1 MLVFTPESTLDRDLF
16 EIGCLY
22 AAECPAPSYIGDIAY
37 DPGNCY
43 ERWLLEGDMRTAANR
58 RIGTAHARS
67 EAHQRIPNT
76 ALTVDQI
83 GRLAE
88 GPIELMLGLDVAAV
102 LPDSTD
108 ARPDKTLG
116 GVRLDVKGA
125 APRPGNSFAVPCW
138 RVARGEYDALLLVQC
153 VEPGLV
159 RVWGCAC
166 RPGDGWQE
174 YPASQV
180 GKRPF
185 YRIACPEP
193 PTMH

>member
-1 MLVFTPESTLDRDLF
+1 MLTFSPNSALDRDLF

-22 AAECPAPSYIGDIAY
+22 AAESPLPTYLGDITYAAAEH
-37 DPGNCY
+37 Y
-43 ERWLLEGDMRTAANR
+43 ERWLAEGDMRTAANR
-58 RIGTAHARS
+58 RMGTAHARS
-67 EAHQRIPNT
+67 EAHQRIPT
-76 ALTVDQI
+76 TTLTVDQI

-102 LPDSTD
+102 LSDSTD
-108 ARPDKTLG
+108 ARPDRTLS
-116 GVRLDVKGA
+116 GVRFDVKGA
-125 APRPGNSFAVPCW
+125 AVRPGNSFAVPCW

-153 VEPGLV
+153 IEPGRA

-166 RPGDGWQE
+166 RPGPGWQE
-174 YPASQV
+174 YPASQA